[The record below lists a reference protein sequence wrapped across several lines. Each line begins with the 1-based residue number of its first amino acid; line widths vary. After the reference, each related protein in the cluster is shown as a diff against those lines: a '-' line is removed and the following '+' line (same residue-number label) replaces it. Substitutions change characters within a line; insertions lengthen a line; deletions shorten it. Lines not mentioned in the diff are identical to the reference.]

1 MDAQYYPVSWSLYHE
16 LARRLAASILS
27 HAKPVDKIVAI
38 SRGGLTLGH
47 LMTDFLRITI
57 ATFTIQSYED
67 VQKIGELYITEPLK
81 SPIRD
86 QHILLVDDVAD
97 TGKTFIRAKKYLKR
111 FRPKNITTVS
121 MFYKPISLYRP
132 DFFAETTSKWIIFPT
147 EVTET
152 ILSITKSMEKQGKSK
167 AEIQKLLYS
176 LGFTPE
182 QIRFVRKY
190 YLS

>member
-1 MDAQYYPVSWSLYHE
+1 MKIQYLPVSWTDYHE
-16 LARRLAASILS
+16 HARKLAASILS

-86 QHILLVDDVAD
+86 QHVLLVDDVSD
-97 TGKTFIRAKKYLKR
+97 TGKTFIRAKKYLRR

-121 MFYKPISLYRP
+121 MFYKPNSLYRP
-132 DFFAETTSKWIIFPT
+132 DFIAETTSKWIIFPT

-167 AEIQKLLYS
+167 AIIQKLLYS
-176 LGFTPE
+176 LGFTPD

-190 YLS
+190 YL